1 MWGVQENLVSL
12 SSGSRLGR
20 YQILERV
27 GRGGMASV
35 FRALDPGLDRD
46 VAVKVLPSFQ
56 AEDPTFI
63 DRFKQEAQSV
73 ARLNHPNIIQIYDF
87 GEDKGFNFIVMEYAP
102 GGILQNLLGRQ
113 TTLSEA
119 LPLISQIAEALD
131 YAHMQGVVH
140 RDIKPAN
147 IILDADGKPKI
158 ADFGLARLLE
168 ASSGLTRS
176 DTVIGTP
183 EYMSPEQ
190 ALGKSADAKSD
201 LYAFGVLVYQI
212 LLGQTP
218 FRGDTPTATLMA
230 HIHQQVPLPRTL
242 DPNLDSHVESILLT
256 ALAKEPGDRY
266 ESPGQMT
273 TALAG
278 VAGEDVA
285 VIDATPTLVEP
296 APSMPRPVAAPK
308 ADAGQEDAPP
318 PAVAAVAREAP
329 RKIRLADYCLVQ
341 DVEHARPSFSL
352 SLLRKAP
359 FALIDKK
366 QHFTGLRGLL
376 WRLTGV
382 KRGPLNPNICTMCEY
397 HFDSRKLSEVTIL
410 MVNSKDL
417 ASLVRD
423 RGPET
428 ASAYVSEFFDMCSD
442 IVVNHDGMAAREGA
456 YGVRAFFNAPI
467 RNIDH
472 VDQAIAAATEI
483 QLAARRLRT
492 EETEGKGLRV
502 GITLDTG
509 LAYAGTLGSNDAR
522 DFTVLGDLVEIAE
535 HLQEHVEAG
544 GILVTE
550 QVYQVI
556 GGAYPNAQKRV
567 LQIKG
572 VSDPVISYS
581 LS

>member
-1 MWGVQENLVSL
+1 
-12 SSGSRLGR
+12 
-20 YQILERV
+20 
-27 GRGGMASV
+27 MAAV
-35 FRALDPGLDRD
+35 FRALDPELDRD

-63 DRFKQEAQSV
+63 DRFRQEAQSV
-73 ARLNHPNIIQIYDF
+73 ARLNHPNIIQVYDF
-87 GEDKGFNFIVMEYAP
+87 GEDKGFNFIVMEYLP
-102 GGILQNLLGRQ
+102 GGTLLNLLGREI
-113 TTLSEA
+113 TLSEA
-119 LPLISQIAEALD
+119 LPLISQMAEALD
-131 YAHMQGVVH
+131 YAHGQGVVH

-147 IILDADGKPKI
+147 VILDADGKPKI

-168 ASSGLTRS
+168 ASSGFTRS

-183 EYMSPEQ
+183 EYISPEQ
-190 ALGKSADAKSD
+190 ALGRPADERSD
-201 LYAFGVLVYQI
+201 LYAFGVLVYQM

-230 HIHQQVPLPRTL
+230 HIHQPVPLPSTL
-242 DPNLDSHVESILLT
+242 NPDLDSHFESILLT

-266 ESPGQMT
+266 EGPGQMA

-285 VIDATPTLVEP
+285 VIDATPTIMEPVPSAPERVVEP
-296 APSMPRPVAAPK
+296 Q
-308 ADAGQEDAPP
+308 ADAGQAEAPS
-318 PAVAAVAREAP
+318 PAIAAVPREAP
-329 RKIRLADYCLVQ
+329 RKVRLADYCLVQ
-341 DVEHARPSFSL
+341 DVEHAQPSFSL

-366 QHFTGLRGLL
+366 QHFTGLRGLI

-410 MVNSKDL
+410 IADSKDL

-423 RGPET
+423 RGPEKG
-428 ASAYVSEFFDMCSD
+428 SGYVSEFFSMCSD

-483 QLAARRLRT
+483 QLAARRSRT
-492 EETEGKGLRV
+492 EETEGAGLRV

-522 DFTVLGDLVEIAE
+522 DFTVLGDLVEIAA

-556 GGAYPNAQKRV
+556 GGAYPKAQKQA

-572 VSDPVISYS
+572 VREPVNSYQ
-581 LS
+581 LG